1 MAQVYPLVGDKLL
14 VMSTET
20 YNHQTLNLTYSTR
33 VLQTGRLH
41 QKIQNVQSNLILAQK
56 EHCHQDPLGHCFLLQ
71 PVQFVMEE
79 MKLHVA
85 PQERLAVQNNL
96 ETLGFDAESIAGH
109 LPLLGT
115 ED

>member
-1 MAQVYPLVGDKLL
+1 MAQVYPLVGDNLL
-14 VMSTET
+14 VMSTEAN
-20 YNHQTLNLTYSTR
+20 NHPTLSLTYSTR
-33 VLQTGRLH
+33 VLQKGHLH
-41 QKIQNVQSNLILAQK
+41 QKIQNVESNLILAQK
-56 EHCHQDPLGHCFLLQ
+56 EHCHQDPLGHYFLLQ
-71 PVQFVMEE
+71 PVQFAMEE

-85 PQERLAVQNNL
+85 HQEKLAVRNNL